1 MPNIMSEDMPNKML
15 DKMPED
21 MLDRMPEDLLVIK
34 YINIMVGIIRSKI
47 FKKKYLFF

>member
-1 MPNIMSEDMPNKML
+1 MPNIMSEDIPNKML

-47 FKKKYLFF
+47 F